1 MCLIRWTYIF
11 IFSQSDHRENI
22 DLIKASATAN
32 TFCLLALLTL
42 TAVVRNICSL
52 VSKYVAVVS
61 LRLTSDFGGLAYNMK
76 TLLKFYYMRVLM
88 KAGEALVQTRR
99 TR

>member
-1 MCLIRWTYIF
+1 MFVF
-11 IFSQSDHRENI
+11 IFSQSDHRENTDFI
-22 DLIKASATAN
+22 IASGTAN

-61 LRLTSDFGGLAYNMK
+61 LRLTSAFGGLA
-76 TLLKFYYMRVLM
+76 
-88 KAGEALVQTRR
+88 
-99 TR
+99 